1 MEVNKARTVVYVMG
15 ALLLVIGIVCYAAI
29 PDDRT
34 EEPVR
39 IFYKSTA
46 GAVLFDHK
54 VHAGEDGYGFLCLD
68 CHHDIEEEGET
79 PSACIECHETDSD
92 DESVLKR
99 SDAFHVQ
106 CIECHEEDG
115 TAPTACTDCHVM

>member
-1 MEVNKARTVVYVMG
+1 MEVNKARVMVYVMG

-34 EEPVR
+34 GDPVR

-46 GAVLFDHK
+46 GAVLFDHQ
-54 VHAGEDGYGFLCLD
+54 VHAGEDGYGFSCMD
-68 CHHDIEEEGET
+68 CHHDLEEEGDT
-79 PSACIECHETDSD
+79 PSACIECHETDSE

-115 TAPTACTDCHVM
+115 TAPTVCTDCHVM